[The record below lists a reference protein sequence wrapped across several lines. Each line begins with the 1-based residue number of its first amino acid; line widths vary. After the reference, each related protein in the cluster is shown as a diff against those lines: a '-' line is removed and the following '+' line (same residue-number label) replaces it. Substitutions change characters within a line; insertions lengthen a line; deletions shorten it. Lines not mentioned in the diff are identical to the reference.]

1 MRWTACRSN
10 SAGCNFAARGPTG
23 TAGWVVSLWR
33 QLGLDS
39 FWAQKLPRG
48 REKVSWAQVL
58 ELLVVNRLVDPG
70 SEFHL
75 HREWFDHSAM
85 DVLLDAAFVV
95 AEKDRLYRLAGT

>member
-1 MRWTACRSN
+1 
-10 SAGCNFAARGPTG
+10 
-23 TAGWVVSLWR
+23 
-33 QLGLDS
+33 
-39 FWAQKLPRG
+39 
-48 REKVSWAQVL
+48 
-58 ELLVVNRLVDPG
+58 LLVVNRLVDPG